1 MPFSDKLHAFLRL
14 SMLGLSELVEQTI
27 DRATDLLLVLLRD
40 DPIQKQ
46 LYVDLEI
53 VNLLIRIMSHCQLL
67 AAKEN
72 AVNVPQKNTM
82 SRSTHTLTHIQI
94 VAAAAHFSCP
104 HGSNPFSSYVS
115 CIKHRIFACSA
126 RTKFSQRARVPS
138 RSN

>member
-72 AVNVPQKNTM
+72 AVNVPQKKYYFKKHTYTNTYPD
-82 SRSTHTLTHIQI
+82 RS
-94 VAAAAHFSCP
+94 
-104 HGSNPFSSYVS
+104 
-115 CIKHRIFACSA
+115 CSA
-126 RTKFSQRARVPS
+126 PFLMPPRIKSI
-138 RSN
+138 